1 MKLRVKE
8 NKVDALL
15 KTGDDFVKTSL
26 NEMTAQR
33 LIESG
38 KITKSDNKDYP
49 ICVNGEWF
57 IAGELDEE
65 KSEDAPAPK
74 KAKK

>member
-33 LIESG
+33 IIESG
-38 KITKSDNKDYP
+38 KVTKSDNKDYP
-49 ICVNGEWF
+49 ICVNGEWYF
-57 IAGELDEE
+57 AGEVEAEKSDEE
-65 KSEDAPAPK
+65 PKK